1 MKKLYFFAILGLLI
15 NSNCTAQTLIAVT
28 NETGSTFYSNLDTAI
43 VKATSGDYIYLP
55 GGSFKISKPIN
66 KKLQIVG
73 VGHNPDSCAVTGIT
87 QVTGNFVINSGSDH
101 GSITGLKIYGDIT
114 FIVGATDPVVNYYSI
129 ERCNLGNVYPSTRSL
144 NILVCEC
151 VIHGNIRGDMSG
163 SSSQGF
169 LLSNCIVE
177 GYFSGFLAN
186 TFINNNVFMNS
197 FTYPTTG
204 CFFKN
209 NIFLFAGPIPT
220 ESYTALYQ
228 NNSFTTAVSSLY
240 NCHNNIV
247 APVAG
252 LFKNKTKA
260 LFDYDQDYH
269 ILVASPAHLAG
280 TDGTDLGI
288 YGTSSPWKEGS
299 VPSSPH
305 LQTKTVS
312 TIDGKPNVKIKVAA
326 QDY

>member
-1 MKKLYFFAILGLLI
+1 MKKLTYTVLLGFMLLLA
-15 NSNCTAQTLIAVT
+15 SQTKAQTLIAVH
-28 NETGSTFYSNLDTAI
+28 NETGSTFYANLDTAI

-66 KKLQIVG
+66 KKLQIIG

-114 FIVGATDPVVNYYSI
+114 FTVSATDPVVNYYSI
-129 ERCNLGNVYPSTRSL
+129 ERCNLGSVNLATRTL
-144 NILVCEC
+144 NIVVNES
-151 VIHGNIRGDMSG
+151 VIHGSVSG
-163 SSSQGF
+163 SSTQGL
-169 LLSNCIVE
+169 LLSKCIIE
-177 GYFSGFLAN
+177 GSVSGFVAN
-186 TFINNNVFMNS
+186 TYINNNVFMNS
-197 FTYPTTG
+197 ISYPTSG

-209 NIFLFAGPIPT
+209 NIFLFAGPSPNAAN
-220 ESYTALYQ
+220 TALYQ
-228 NNSFTTAVSSLY
+228 NNSFTATVSSLH

-247 APVAG
+247 GPVAG

-299 VPSSPH
+299 VPSNPH
-305 LQTKTVS
+305 VQTKTIS